1 MKFTNANSFK
11 SKIKDIA
18 KKKGVPAQQVQ
29 QQYLLEEILK
39 AIARSRYK
47 NSFIL
52 KGGYLIGQII
62 GLDKRTTMD
71 LDVTLKGISL
81 NTDTL
86 ISVFNE
92 IVVLSESAFL
102 FHVESAE
109 PIRGEDKYGGVR
121 LKISASYEHLQEY
134 VFIDITTDDAITPG
148 QIKFQILSVFDESK
162 LDIWSYNLETI
173 LAEKIE
179 TILSRG
185 EASTRPRDRYDIFVL
200 TQLNRELIDY
210 TVLSKAIY
218 RTAEKRDTVK
228 QIVDWKRTLDNL
240 AVSKYQENLWLNY
253 QKRFLY
259 AKVISYAQTNDCLYE
274 LLSRTDI

>member
-1 MKFTNANSFK
+1 MKFANANSFK
-11 SKIKDIA
+11 GKMKDIA

-39 AIARSRYK
+39 AIAVSNYK
-47 NSFIL
+47 DSFIL

-71 LDVTLKGISL
+71 LDVTLKGITL
-81 NTDTL
+81 NIDTL
-86 ISVFNE
+86 ISVFNK
-92 IVVLSESAFL
+92 IVVLSESVFL

-134 VFIDITTDDAITPG
+134 VFIDITTDDAITPR
-148 QIKFQILSVFDESK
+148 QIKYQVLSVFDGKEI
-162 LDIWSYNLETI
+162 DIWSYNLETI

-185 EASTRPRDRYDIFVL
+185 ELSTRPRDRYDVFVL
-200 TQLNRELIDY
+200 TQLNGDTIDY
-210 TVLSKAIY
+210 AILSQAIY
-218 RTAEKRDTVK
+218 RTAEKRGTIER
-228 QIVDWKRTLDNL
+228 IVDWKQTLNNL
-240 AVSKYQENLWLNY
+240 AQSNYQENLWFNY

-259 AKVISYAQTNDCLYE
+259 AKEISYAQTNDCLYE

>member
-134 VFIDITTDDAITPG
+134 VFIDNTTDDAITPG

-162 LDIWSYNLETI
+162 LDVWSYNLETI